1 MQAKAKPVQ
10 TSPASF
16 RPLKRSP
23 AYLKLAEVIRGRIL
37 AGELAPGEAL
47 PTETALAAQ
56 LCVNRSTLREALRHL
71 QSAGLLE
78 RPGGGKKLVIA
89 RPALEGLSHGVS
101 AALTLHGARFADVW
115 EALLAV
121 EPAIAAAA
129 ARRATAAQRG
139 ELRALAATFADGQG
153 ADQDRVVTVGNFFR
167 LLGACT
173 SNPVFVVA
181 HEPLIRLLE
190 PGLAR
195 IINVLPQAP
204 RRIADAQ
211 TALCTALEAGNPD
224 EAARWMRRHIE
235 DFRRGFEHAGLSPD
249 TVVGGAP

>member
-1 MQAKAKPVQ
+1 MQAKATPAR

-16 RPLKRSP
+16 RPLDRAP

-37 AGELAPGEAL
+37 AGELAPGDAL
-47 PTETALAAQ
+47 PTETALAGQ
-56 LCVNRSTLREALRHL
+56 LGVNRSTLREALRHL

-78 RPGGGKKLVIA
+78 RPGGGKKLLIA
-89 RPALEGLSHGVS
+89 RPAMDVLSLGVS

-129 ARRATAAQRG
+129 ARRATPGQRA
-139 ELRALAATFADGQG
+139 ELRALTAAFSGRDMADP
-153 ADQDRVVTVGNFFR
+153 DRVATVGSFFR

-181 HEPLIRLLE
+181 HEPLVRLLE

-195 IINVLPQAP
+195 IIDILPQAP
-204 RRIADAQ
+204 RRIAAAQ
-211 TALCTALEAGNPD
+211 AALCAALEAGNPD
-224 EAARWMRRHIE
+224 EAASWMRRHIE
-235 DFRRGFEHAGLSPD
+235 DFRRGFEQAGLSPD

>member
-1 MQAKAKPVQ
+1 MQAKPKPIR

-16 RPLKRSP
+16 RPLDRAP

-37 AGELAPGEAL
+37 AGELAPGDAL
-47 PTETALAAQ
+47 PTETTLAGQ
-56 LCVNRSTLREALRHL
+56 LGVNRSTLREALRHL

-78 RPGGGKKLVIA
+78 RPGGGKKLLIA
-89 RPALEGLSHGVS
+89 RPAMEGLSHGVS

-129 ARRATAAQRG
+129 ARRATAAQRS
-139 ELRALAATFADGQG
+139 ELRELAAAFAAGEG
-153 ADQDRVVTVGNFFR
+153 APQDPVGTVGNFFR

-173 SNPVFVVA
+173 SNPVFAVA
-181 HEPLIRLLE
+181 HEPLVRLLE

-195 IINVLPQAP
+195 IIDVLPQAH
-204 RRIADAQ
+204 RRITAAQ
-211 TALCTALEAGNPD
+211 AALCAALEAGDPD

-235 DFRRGFEHAGLSPD
+235 DFRRGFEQAGLSPD